1 MNTLWTYSNMTL
13 IVLNICF
20 VIVIYILIKE
30 FKQLNLSKK
39 IIAIFINTISFIFT
53 GLILVYFALKILIFS
68 VGGAEHLFTSNSPN
82 RHYTLDFYAFDAG
95 AMGTFGIRA
104 ELDGPLGF
112 KKQLYYERHGEEANV
127 QWLTDDIVIIN
138 GHELNL
144 KNGDTFGYQ
153 VPEKGR

>member
-1 MNTLWTYSNMTL
+1 MNTLWTYSNMPL

-82 RHYTLDFYAFDAG
+82 RNYMLDFYAFDAG

-112 KKQLYYERHGEEANV
+112 KKQIYYERHGEDANV
-127 QWLTDDIVIIN
+127 QWLTDEIVMIN

-144 KNGDTFGYQ
+144 KSGDTFGYT
-153 VPEKGR
+153 VPERGK

>member
-1 MNTLWTYSNMTL
+1 MYTLWTVSNSTF
-13 IVLNICF
+13 IVLFILF
-20 VIVIYILIKE
+20 VFVIYILKKE
-30 FKQLNLSKK
+30 FKQLTRLKK
-39 IIAIFINTISFIFT
+39 IIAIIINTISFIFT
-53 GLILVYFALKILIFS
+53 GLILIYFALKILIFS
-68 VGGAEHLFTSNSPN
+68 IGGAEHLFTSYSPN

-112 KKQLYYERHGEEANV
+112 KKQIYYERHGEDANV

-144 KNGDTFGYQ
+144 KNGDTFGYT
-153 VPEKGR
+153 VPERGK

>member
-1 MNTLWTYSNMTL
+1 MNTLWTFSNMTL
-13 IVLNICF
+13 IVLNILF

-39 IIAIFINTISFIFT
+39 IIAIFINTVSFIFM

-112 KKQLYYERHGEEANV
+112 KKQLYYERHGEEADI
-127 QWLTDDIVIIN
+127 QWVTDEIVIIN
-138 GHELNL
+138 GHKLNL
-144 KNGDTFGYQ
+144 KSGDTFGYT
-153 VPEKGR
+153 VPERGK